1 MEYIKYKNADKIL
14 NESKYVV
21 KNPSKYKNKWHDLFG
36 NKNPISLELG
46 MGRGSFIINMAKKY
60 PNINFIGLEL
70 YPSQMVLGIEKL
82 NKLNLPNLKLINE
95 DARNI
100 DKIFGKEISTIY
112 LTFSEPWP
120 KKIDEKNRFTHISYL
135 KLYDKIFKKNKH
147 IILKTDN
154 KGLFQYSLESLSN
167 YWYTFDCVSLDLHH
181 DERNISNVLTDFEA
195 NYEKENRPIYY
206 LDASFNE

>member
-21 KNPSKYKNKWHDLFG
+21 KNPSKYKNKWHDFFG

-82 NKLNLPNLKLINE
+82 NNLNLPNLKLINE

-154 KGLFQYSLESLSN
+154 KILFAYSLESLSQ
-167 YWYTFDCVSLDLHH
+167 YWYSFEKVSLDLHH
-181 DERNISNVLTDFEA
+181 DERNIENIMTDFEKQ
-195 NYEKENRPIYY
+195 YFKEKRPIYY
-206 LDASFNE
+206 VDAIYK